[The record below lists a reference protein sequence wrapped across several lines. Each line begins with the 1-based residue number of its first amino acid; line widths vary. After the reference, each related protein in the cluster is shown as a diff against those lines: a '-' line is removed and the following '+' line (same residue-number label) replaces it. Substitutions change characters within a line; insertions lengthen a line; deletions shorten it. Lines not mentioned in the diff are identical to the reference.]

1 MADTTNLE
9 IVTPSMVLVSEPV
22 EMVVLPGSDGNIG
35 ALPRHSQIMSS
46 LERGV
51 VDIFNDNKVVSR
63 IMIDGGIV
71 EINETSVVILAE
83 RAEKLEKSNRQ
94 VLEEKLIGFKAQEVE
109 ALEIEAGYNKDNK
122 TNLTVDISEDG
133 KQYGIQYAK
142 FVPILVKAIQELTKR
157 IEELEKEN
165 N

>member
-35 ALPRHSQIMSS
+35 ALPRHSQVMSS
-46 LERGV
+46 LDRGV

-63 IMIDGGIV
+63 IMIDGGIA

-83 RAEKLEKSNRQ
+83 RAEKLDKSNIQ
-94 VLEEKLIGFKAQEVE
+94 VFEQKLIGFKEQENDTDQNV
-109 ALEIEAGYNKDNK
+109 ASMAVKNSSFMKAVLDNI
-122 TNLTVDISEDG
+122 N
-133 KQYGIQYAK
+133 
-142 FVPILVKAIQELTKR
+142 
-157 IEELEKEN
+157 
-165 N
+165 

>member
-35 ALPRHSQIMSS
+35 ALPRHSQVMSS

-94 VLEEKLIGFKAQEVE
+94 VLEEKLIGFKVQE
-109 ALEIEAGYNKDNK
+109 N
-122 TNLTVDISEDG
+122 DIDQNVASMAV
-133 KQYGIQYAK
+133 KNSS
-142 FVPILVKAIQELTKR
+142 FVKAVLDNI
-157 IEELEKEN
+157 N
-165 N
+165 

>member
-35 ALPRHSQIMSS
+35 ALPRHSQVMSS

-94 VLEEKLIGFKAQEVE
+94 VLEEKLIGFKAQENDIDQNV
-109 ALEIEAGYNKDNK
+109 ASMAVKNSSFMKAVLDNI
-122 TNLTVDISEDG
+122 N
-133 KQYGIQYAK
+133 
-142 FVPILVKAIQELTKR
+142 
-157 IEELEKEN
+157 
-165 N
+165 

>member
-35 ALPRHSQIMSS
+35 ALPRHSKVMSS
-46 LERGV
+46 LERGI

-63 IMIDGGIV
+63 IMIDGGIA

-94 VLEEKLIGFKAQEVE
+94 VLEEKLIGFKAQENDIDQNV
-109 ALEIEAGYNKDNK
+109 ASMAVKNSSFMKVVLDNI
-122 TNLTVDISEDG
+122 N
-133 KQYGIQYAK
+133 
-142 FVPILVKAIQELTKR
+142 
-157 IEELEKEN
+157 
-165 N
+165 

>member
-9 IVTPSMVLVSEPV
+9 IVTPSMVLVTEPV

-35 ALPRHSQIMSS
+35 ALPRHSKVMSS
-46 LERGV
+46 LERGI

-63 IMIDGGIV
+63 IMIDGGIA

-94 VLEEKLIGFKAQEVE
+94 VLEEKLIGFKAQENDIDQNV
-109 ALEIEAGYNKDNK
+109 ASMAVKNSSFMKAVLDNI
-122 TNLTVDISEDG
+122 N
-133 KQYGIQYAK
+133 
-142 FVPILVKAIQELTKR
+142 
-157 IEELEKEN
+157 
-165 N
+165 